1 MLTPGPRLTRPRP
14 PSIAAREPRAAL
26 TTRAAATD
34 GTVVIA
40 GATTP
45 TGRLVAGL
53 AVKAFGGENV
63 VLVVNKD
70 AQSSYWPEDMPDE
83 IVEKRMYAPAA
94 ELVKATL
101 VDPRDA
107 ADAVSQC
114 SQLIFCAEWGLTQA
128 ELVETLLASVG
139 PDFVA
144 SSCSPASAST
154 AAISP
159 PSWSRTNPPRR
170 CRRWRS
176 V

>member
-1 MLTPGPRLTRPRP
+1 M
-14 PSIAAREPRAAL
+14 
-26 TTRAAATD
+26 
-34 GTVVIA
+34 
-40 GATTP
+40 
-45 TGRLVAGL
+45 
-53 AVKAFGGENV
+53 
-63 VLVVNKD
+63 LVVNKD

-139 PDFVA
+139 PGLRRVVMLSRVGVNRRDLA
-144 SSCSPASAST
+144 
-154 AAISP
+154 P